1 MEFTCT
7 CFTYSIY
14 SHCFFLYEHRVN
26 SGVAESLFYF
36 LGKPAWHGD
45 MNYCIVAVN
54 SIKSPGVIFDYM
66 NLPIFYIGKMRLI
79 SNILRNLS
87 VLA

>member
-1 MEFTCT
+1 M
-7 CFTYSIY
+7 
-14 SHCFFLYEHRVN
+14 L
-26 SGVAESLFYF
+26 LFYF
-36 LGKPAWHGD
+36 LGKPELHGD

-54 SIKSPGVIFDYM
+54 SIKSTGVILDHM
-66 NLPIFYIGKMRLI
+66 NLPIFYISKIHLI